1 MNEENDGPPPLVSVK
16 KKITS
21 EQNSKKMTDSNTI
34 KKQSELS
41 NVKVSA
47 FNISNP
53 LEKETVK
60 KKSKIV
66 SEN

>member
-1 MNEENDGPPPLVSVK
+1 
-16 KKITS
+16 
-21 EQNSKKMTDSNTI
+21 MTDSNTI

-66 SEN
+66 TEN